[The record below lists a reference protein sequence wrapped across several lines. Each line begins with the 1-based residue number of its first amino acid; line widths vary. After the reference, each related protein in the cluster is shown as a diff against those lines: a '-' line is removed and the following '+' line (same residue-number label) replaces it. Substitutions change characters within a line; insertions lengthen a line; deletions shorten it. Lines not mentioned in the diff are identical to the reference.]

1 MFTEDVQMDIMR
13 ESRDALSKIETSKG
27 KKITLLEEAERI
39 SKQKDMGKGFY
50 KPYDQIA
57 FESKIRVDM
66 MYYDQLF
73 QKLDEGVHPQ
83 IEGVMSAL
91 FTNVRKIYE
100 FANIIP
106 EFYGKGINESIIDD
120 SLEKAQRRLSKAIYE
135 NLDRNFYKLT
145 EEQRKDRYY
154 DNSKETIAA
163 LITDGTDAD
172 DAIKFGVKVSVIE
185 NLLKNVSFPFG
196 SWSRIQYLTDN
207 VDYGRVFDQD
217 KLVDLVES
225 FESKI
230 HNLAKII
237 ATCV

>member
-1 MFTEDVQMDIMR
+1 MLTENAQMDIMR
-13 ESRDALSKIETSKG
+13 ESRGALNKINESRG
-27 KKITLLEEAERI
+27 KKVSVLEEAQRI
-39 SKQKDMGKGFY
+39 SKQKDMGRGFY
-50 KPYDQIA
+50 KPYDQIT

-73 QKLDEGVHPQ
+73 QKLDENVHPQ
-83 IEGVMSAL
+83 IEGVMSSL
-91 FTNVRKIYE
+91 FTNVRKVYE
-100 FANIIP
+100 FVNIVP

-120 SLEKAQRRLSKAIYE
+120 SLEKGQRRLSKAIYE
-135 NLDRNFYKLT
+135 NLDRNFYKLN

-154 DNSKETIAA
+154 DSSKDTITG
-163 LITDGTDAD
+163 LITDGVDAD
-172 DAIKFGVKVSVIE
+172 DAIKFGIKVSVIE
-185 NLLKNVSFPFG
+185 NLLRNVSFPFG

-225 FESKI
+225 FEKKI

>member
-13 ESRDALSKIETSKG
+13 ESRGALSKIHENQG
-27 KKITLLEEAERI
+27 KKVTLLEEAERI

-73 QKLDEGVHPQ
+73 QKLDENVHPQ
-83 IEGVMSAL
+83 IEGIMSSL

-100 FANIIP
+100 FVNIAP

-120 SLEKAQRRLSKAIYE
+120 SLERAQRRLSKAIYE
-135 NLDRNFYKLT
+135 NLDRNFYKLN
-145 EEQRKDRYY
+145 EVQRKERYY
-154 DNSKETIAA
+154 DKSKEVIST
-163 LITDGTDAD
+163 LITDGSDAD
-172 DAIKFGVKVSVIE
+172 DAIKFGIKTVVIE
-185 NLLKNVSFPFG
+185 NLLKNISFPF
-196 SWSRIQYLTDN
+196 STWSRIQYLTDN
-207 VDYGRVFDQD
+207 IDYGKVFDQD

-225 FESKI
+225 FEKKI

-237 ATCV
+237 STCV

>member
-1 MFTEDVQMDIMR
+1 MLTEDVQMDIMR
-13 ESRDALSKIETSKG
+13 GSREALNKIAESQG
-27 KKITLLEEAERI
+27 KKVTVLEEAQRI
-39 SKQKDMGKGFY
+39 AKEKDMGRGFY

-73 QKLDEGVHPQ
+73 QKLDENVHPQ
-83 IEGVMSAL
+83 IEGIMSAL

-100 FANIIP
+100 FVNIVP

-135 NLDRNFYKLT
+135 NLDRNFYKLN
-145 EEQRKDRYY
+145 ENQRKDRYY
-154 DNSKETIAA
+154 ESSKETIST
-163 LITDGTDAD
+163 LIADGADAD
-172 DAIKFGVKVSVIE
+172 DAIKFGVKVVVIE
-185 NLLKNVSFPFG
+185 NLLRNVSFPFG
-196 SWSRIQYLTDN
+196 SWSRIQYFTDN
-207 VDYGRVFDQD
+207 VDYGRVFDHD
-217 KLVDLVES
+217 KLVNLVET
-225 FESKI
+225 FEKKI

>member
-1 MFTEDVQMDIMR
+1 MFTEDTQMDIMR
-13 ESRDALSKIETSKG
+13 ESRDALSKITESKG
-27 KKITLLEEAERI
+27 IRVTVLEEAQRI
-39 SKQKDMGKGFY
+39 AKQKDMGKGFY

-73 QKLDEGVHPQ
+73 QKLDESVHPQ

-100 FANIIP
+100 FVNIVP

-135 NLDRNFYKLT
+135 NLDRNFYKLND
-145 EEQRKDRYY
+145 EQRKERYY
-154 DNSKETIAA
+154 DTSKDTIAA
-163 LITDGTDAD
+163 LITDGTDTD
-172 DAIKFGVKVSVIE
+172 EAIKFGIKVAVIE
-185 NLLKNVSFPFG
+185 NLLRNVSFPFG
-196 SWSRIQYLTDN
+196 SWARIQYLTDN

-225 FESKI
+225 FEKKM